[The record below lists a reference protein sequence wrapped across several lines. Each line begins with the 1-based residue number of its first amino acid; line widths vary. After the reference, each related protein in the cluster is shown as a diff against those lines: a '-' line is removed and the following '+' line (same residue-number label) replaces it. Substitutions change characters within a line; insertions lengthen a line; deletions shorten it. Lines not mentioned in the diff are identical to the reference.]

1 MCSSDL
7 IGQPDLA
14 TLAASE
20 PDSVL
25 NMYRTTAAQETL
37 HRREVVLAKL
47 RQRGALAVEVNSA
60 AASVTLVN
68 SYLKVKQLNL
78 L

>member
-1 MCSSDL
+1 VV

-14 TLAASE
+14 SLAARD
-20 PDSVL
+20 PDTVT
-25 NMYRTTAAQETL
+25 NMYRATAAQETL
-37 HRREVVLAKL
+37 HRREVLLAKL

-60 AASVTLVN
+60 VASVTVVN
-68 SYLKVKQLNL
+68 SYLDVKQRNL